1 MTFIFT
7 FLGVKLVC
15 YTAIANTYCIDSSG
29 SEDKGI
35 GKWFQLEE
43 EIKLNKIDVT
53 HL

>member
-1 MTFIFT
+1 MTFT

-15 YTAIANTYCIDSSG
+15 YTAVANRYCVDRSD
-29 SEDKGI
+29 SEDTGM

-43 EIKLNKIDVT
+43 EIKLTKIDVT